1 MCLIFRRFSFVLL
14 TLNISADRYSSV
26 LLFAFLHVTS
36 LYLLRMHNFVQEMHV
51 TEFAYLFLFIF
62 FFL

>member
-1 MCLIFRRFSFVLL
+1 MQIDIRLFYCF
-14 TLNISADRYSSV
+14 TV